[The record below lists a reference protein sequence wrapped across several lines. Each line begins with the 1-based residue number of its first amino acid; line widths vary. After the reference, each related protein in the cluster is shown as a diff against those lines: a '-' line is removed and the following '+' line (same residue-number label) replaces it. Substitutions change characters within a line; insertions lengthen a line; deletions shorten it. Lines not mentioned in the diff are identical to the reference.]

1 MFSLKQEARQS
12 AESEDWRGPVKDFR
26 AGEVNREGG
35 KRINNRTVIQL
46 LGSLRATRC
55 WQYIWRDGPLNMIV
69 MFTRMSGEVD
79 NQGLGRQKRK
89 EIKYS
94 CG

>member
-1 MFSLKQEARQS
+1 MKTGEDLLKTSGQAKS
-12 AESEDWRGPVKDFR
+12 T
-26 AGEVNREGG
+26 REGG